1 MFVFILCIFS
11 IITCLSIKAETIKD
25 NNFEIMID
33 EVSIEIYPQN
43 EMVYEFDEF
52 KKEYWHT
59 PLYTEK
65 IDNYSINPE
74 IVNSDLATNFT
85 DINNPKKTL
94 SVRNID
100 LNLTFNESTK
110 TIFQNAIKNIAKDQN
125 TNYYGIIKL
134 KYKYTKY
141 NKKYLYQ
148 FNYRKQNDVANFYKY
163 HNYSSTEER
172 EYFLQQRYLETINPN
187 NVYQILAVYNYQTN
201 EILDMKDEDDIPFD
215 VKFDI
220 FSNQSSYKYD
230 KNDLIYYINNVNL
243 DVEEKEYKQHNM
255 LAQNKLLFINYD
267 NFNLNGNATY
277 VTSTEVSALSLLSP
291 EHTCDIYSSSHEKH
305 FYKYLASIK
314 CDGEDKYNIE
324 LPEKDYFYIKVREKE
339 TGIENIQ
346 LFNDPNGGSLF
357 GVSSIWTWIFAIL
370 YSFRHIIALALIITI
385 ILIINHFIKKSKLNK
400 KHSNKKN

>member
-255 LAQNKLLFINYD
+255 LAQNK
-267 NFNLNGNATY
+267 
-277 VTSTEVSALSLLSP
+277 
-291 EHTCDIYSSSHEKH
+291 
-305 FYKYLASIK
+305 
-314 CDGEDKYNIE
+314 
-324 LPEKDYFYIKVREKE
+324 
-339 TGIENIQ
+339 
-346 LFNDPNGGSLF
+346 
-357 GVSSIWTWIFAIL
+357 
-370 YSFRHIIALALIITI
+370 
-385 ILIINHFIKKSKLNK
+385 
-400 KHSNKKN
+400 